1 MGRACDLDGPQESQ
15 QRKELDFWE
24 RQKKS
29 GEEVEL
35 KLARDLP
42 DDAPRFILK
51 MLTEFERNAA
61 EFCFGGADGFVL
73 DAGCGNGNLLL
84 RALEKEQG
92 KKVKEVVTK
101 AEAVATRFVG
111 MDFSCNMLCRAA
123 SRAAGYSCVE
133 GRGEGGLC
141 VDFLQGSVTR
151 LPFRDQSFDWL
162 ASSGVLTCLPSP
174 EEAADALREFCRVLK
189 PGGVLVVDFFNSA
202 SHYTLVRRH
211 LFREAINAPEY
222 VSPSAF
228 LAELE
233 GAGFRI
239 VACRGFDFKPCQ
251 GYLFMS
257 RWRKL
262 VDPFFLQER
271 LSRFIED
278 MVVPRLPGLSLFGYR
293 VYVKCVKK

>member
-1 MGRACDLDGPQESQ
+1 MGRTCDLEGPTGSL
-15 QRKELDFWE
+15 QRKELEFWE
-24 RQKKS
+24 TLRKS

-42 DDAPRFILK
+42 DDAPEFILR
-51 MLTEFERNAA
+51 MLSEFERDAA
-61 EFCFGGADGFVL
+61 EFCFGGAGGLVL

-84 RALEKEQG
+84 RALEREG
-92 KKVKEVVTK
+92 LEREKEVERKT
-101 AEAVATRFVG
+101 ETVAARFVG
-111 MDFSCNMLCRAA
+111 MDFSSNMLCRAA
-123 SRAAGYSCVE
+123 SRAA
-133 GRGEGGLC
+133 REGGAERDSIA
-141 VDFLQGSVTR
+141 DFFQGSVTC

-174 EEAADALREFCRVLK
+174 AEAASALREFHRVLK

-211 LFREAINAPEY
+211 LFGEAINPPEY

-228 LAELE
+228 LADLE
-233 GAGFRI
+233 DAGFQI
-239 VACRGFDFKPCQ
+239 VARRGFDFKPCQ

-257 RWRKL
+257 SWRRI

-271 LSRFIED
+271 LSRFIE
-278 MVVPRLPGLSLFGYR
+278 VRIVPRLPGLSLLGYR
-293 VYVKCVKK
+293 IYVKCIKK

>member
-1 MGRACDLDGPQESQ
+1 MGKTCDLDGPQESL
-15 QRKELDFWE
+15 QRKELEFWE
-24 RQKKS
+24 TLRKG

-42 DDAPRFILK
+42 DDAPEFVLRI
-51 MLTEFERNAA
+51 LTEFERDAA
-61 EFCFGGADGFVL
+61 EFCFDGAGGLVL

-84 RALEKEQG
+84 RALEKEKIEKA
-92 KKVKEVVTK
+92 KKVVPK
-101 AEAVATRFVG
+101 AAKIATRFVG

-123 SRAAGYSCVE
+123 SRAAGFSSAE
-133 GRGEGGLC
+133 GSAEGDSRA
-141 VDFLQGSVTR
+141 DFFQGSVTG

-174 EEAADALREFCRVLK
+174 AEAASALREFHRVLK

-202 SHYTLVRRH
+202 SHYTIVRRH
-211 LFREAINAPEY
+211 LFREAINPPEY

-239 VACRGFDFKPCQ
+239 VAYRGFDFKPCQ

-271 LSRFIED
+271 LSRFIEARI
-278 MVVPRLPGLSLFGYR
+278 VPRLPGLSLFGYR
-293 VYVKCVKK
+293 IYVKCVKT